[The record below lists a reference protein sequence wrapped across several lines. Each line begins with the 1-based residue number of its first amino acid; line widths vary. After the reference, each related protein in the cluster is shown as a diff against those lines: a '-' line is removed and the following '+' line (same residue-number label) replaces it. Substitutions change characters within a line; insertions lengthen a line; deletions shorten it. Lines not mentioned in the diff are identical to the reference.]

1 MKRFFVIVLII
12 TIIGST
18 LHFDELTKI
27 SFLSEH
33 YCQHK
38 LEHPQDGIFVFL
50 YKHYIL
56 NQKAESEN
64 DKKRDSKLP
73 FKSSQNYFS
82 HFSPFTLESFSIIRI
97 SSSAIKLD
105 TPFKNCIVLS
115 IYFNIWQPPK

>member
-1 MKRFFVIVLII
+1 MKRFLVIILTI

-18 LHFDELTKI
+18 LHLDELTKV

-33 YCQHK
+33 YSQHK
-38 LEHPQDGIFVFL
+38 LQHPQDGFFVFL

-64 DKKRDSKLP
+64 DKKSDSRLP

-82 HFSPFTLESFSIIRI
+82 HFSPFTLESFCIIRI
-97 SSSAIKLD
+97 GSSAIALN
-105 TPFKNCIVLS
+105 TPFKKCIILS
-115 IYFNIWQPPK
+115 VYFNIWQPPK